1 MQISIQAKQSKVHKE
16 LKATK
21 VPEISQAQLVYKSK
35 LNQNETK
42 VNSQHK
48 QINVQCTKV
57 QATRPKHK
65 SQCLQNKLKVSHKQ
79 AMDQLQLSAHHQV

>member
-1 MQISIQAKQSKVHKE
+1 MQIAYQAKQSKVHKE

-35 LNQNETK
+35 LNQNETE

-48 QINVQCTKV
+48 QINVQCTKFK
-57 QATRPKHK
+57 ACEP
-65 SQCLQNKLKVSHKQ
+65 SNLQNKHISHDKQ
-79 AMDQLQLSAHHQV
+79 AHSINLYWSH